1 MAATS
6 PRDGRGGGGG
16 SVETLPSS
24 AESAPSPAAGSAP
37 QAASSD
43 SEAVSEE
50 RERERN
56 LGLLGLRDSDAAAP
70 AFQMSTQILAPVLA
84 RRRTFGPNSGI
95 SRGKLSSWNK
105 IWTDGRNFKGKTL

>member
-1 MAATS
+1 MISYRTE
-6 PRDGRGGGGG
+6 P
-16 SVETLPSS
+16 EP
-24 AESAPSPAAGSAP
+24 
-37 QAASSD
+37 D
-43 SEAVSEE
+43 SYRRFGDPGSEE

-95 SRGKLSSWNK
+95 S
-105 IWTDGRNFKGKTL
+105 